1 MNLSLISNHVRL
13 NELCEQIFDYF
24 NLTIYDLETQL
35 DNQLLV
41 ENFKNKLDTFS
52 DKHFKAALFEFN
64 NEIQNL
70 KNHFPNELNKLEKLS
85 DEIKNLFNELV
96 DKKIFDIK
104 IIYNLKVRLQDSLNG
119 NKMIG
124 TKGIAVYTVA
134 ETIKGIHFLPNSG
147 TFDEGMKFTVYGV
160 K

>member
-24 NLTIYDLETQL
+24 NLTIYDLETKL

-104 IIYNLKVRLQDSLNG
+104 IIYNLKVRLQDSLND
-119 NKMIG
+119 
-124 TKGIAVYTVA
+124 
-134 ETIKGIHFLPNSG
+134 IKLI
-147 TFDEGMKFTVYGV
+147 
-160 K
+160 